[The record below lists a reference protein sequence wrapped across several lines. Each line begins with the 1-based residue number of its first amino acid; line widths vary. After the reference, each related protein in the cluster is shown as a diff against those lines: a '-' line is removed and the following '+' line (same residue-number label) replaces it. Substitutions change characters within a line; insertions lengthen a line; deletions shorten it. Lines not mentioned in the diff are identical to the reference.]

1 MSIFLDRIDSAPVF
15 AGELPD
21 DFVFWISVFI
31 DSINQTI
38 ESIENIFNGDNDGL
52 ILPQKLTA
60 DIITLATT
68 APDGTMWYN
77 IDHVPPVIVAKINGA
92 LVQLLTAPYP

>member
-21 DFVFWISVFI
+21 DFVFWLSVFI

-38 ESIENIFNGDNDGL
+38 ESIENQFNGIDDGL

-60 DIITLATT
+60 DIITLALT
-68 APDGTMWYN
+68 APDGTMWYAT
-77 IDHVPPVIVAKINGA
+77 DGTPPNVVVKINGA
-92 LVQLLTAPYP
+92 LRQLTTTAFP